1 MEAVVPIS
9 THTEASHERQVAHG
23 YRQTMQHGQLLRRAS
38 SGPAHDMKFVALAFA
53 LPPTIEVPLCSA
65 AAKSSPPHLL
75 LRRAPPVL
83 RHHQRSLVVQSC
95 RKPGVSVAD
104 GVMIIGPELVRT
116 AVDDGGADLW
126 CRFCESVGPGRSRST
141 TAHEEKMNDCSR
153 VSSGVDSEVESRPA
167 STDFESLTL
176 RSRVIKYRARRPSRA
191 VEGGFYRK
199 AVD

>member
-83 RHHQRSLVVQSC
+83 LHHQRSLVVQSC
-95 RKPGVSVAD
+95 RKQGASVAD
-104 GVMIIGPELVRT
+104 GVMT
-116 AVDDGGADLW
+116 AA
-126 CRFCESVGPGRSRST
+126 
-141 TAHEEKMNDCSR
+141 A
-153 VSSGVDSEVESRPA
+153 SSQRIRAPA
-167 STDFESLTL
+167 SSCTVVAPFCL
-176 RSRVIKYRARRPSRA
+176 SR
-191 VEGGFYRK
+191 
-199 AVD
+199 

>member
-1 MEAVVPIS
+1 
-9 THTEASHERQVAHG
+9 
-23 YRQTMQHGQLLRRAS
+23 
-38 SGPAHDMKFVALAFA
+38 MKFVALALA
-53 LPPTIEVPLCSA
+53 LPPTKEVPLCSA

-95 RKPGVSVAD
+95 RKQGVSVAD

-141 TAHEEKMNDCSR
+141 TAHEEKISR
-153 VSSGVDSEVESRPA
+153 VSSGLDSEVESRPA
-167 STDFESLTL
+167 SADFESIYFTL
-176 RSRVIKYRARRPSRA
+176 ASNFVAATCTIG
-191 VEGGFYRK
+191 EW
-199 AVD
+199 